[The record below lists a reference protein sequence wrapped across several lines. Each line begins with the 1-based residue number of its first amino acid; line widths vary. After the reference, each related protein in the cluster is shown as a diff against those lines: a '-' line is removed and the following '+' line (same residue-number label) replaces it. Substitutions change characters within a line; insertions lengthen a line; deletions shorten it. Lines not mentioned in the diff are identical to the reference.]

1 MHHDRTINITSEISS
16 QDDLETVAIELN
28 KKQDGSEFLK
38 LDWSSREKIQFLPAE
53 KVTKDLLSRL
63 PSICGVAF
71 VKRSYF
77 KMGIVV
83 AHEGYIIDRKN
94 LIHASSVEKKTV
106 NVDFLSYLEN
116 NGEPRFDG
124 IMFYEIK

>member
-1 MHHDRTINITSEISS
+1 MTS
-16 QDDLETVAIELN
+16 Q
-28 KKQDGSEFLK
+28 
-38 LDWSSREKIQFLPAE
+38 EKIQFLPTE
-53 KVTKDLLSRL
+53 KATKDLLRRL

-77 KMGIVV
+77 KMGIVI

-124 IMFYEIK
+124 IIVYEIRQG